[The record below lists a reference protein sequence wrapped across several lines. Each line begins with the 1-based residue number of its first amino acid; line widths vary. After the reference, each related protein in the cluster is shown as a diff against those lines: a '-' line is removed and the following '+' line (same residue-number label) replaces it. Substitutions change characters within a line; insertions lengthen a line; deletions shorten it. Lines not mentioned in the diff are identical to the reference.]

1 VLHFISGKK
10 RSQFLVKKEKK
21 KPAGCSALKVVI
33 RRKLNFSFIDF
44 LLIRVKSWYKRRSA
58 SGEERSVLTVL
69 FLQHI
74 KFKAGRNKMESPKVK
89 DE

>member
-1 VLHFISGKK
+1 MKKKKSISGEK
-10 RSQFLVKKEKK
+10 SKK

-33 RRKLNFSFIDF
+33 RRKLNFSLCDF